1 MTDYKEIAKRLAIDT
16 NRIDLI
22 AEILLKVD
30 LANDEIEKLQEERD
44 KARREICNMS
54 GKTEKDAKVYAK
66 VRNWDCFEEEII
78 WHPYEPLTR
87 LFHD

>member
-1 MTDYKEIAKRLAIDT
+1 MTDYKEIAKRLSIDK

-54 GKTEKDAKVYAK
+54 GQTEKDAKVYAK
-66 VRNWDCFEEEII
+66 LRNWDCFEEEFVC
-78 WHPYEPLTR
+78 HPYEPLTR